1 MKRNSNIELLR
12 LLLMWIILV
21 HHFLLHNSENL
32 NSYFTGIELNIV
44 SAVFLCSGKPAVLL
58 FFIITVW
65 FYSDKAISVN
75 SVLYKIRSLSNNLLF
90 YSIPLG
96 AISMAIAQEGLA
108 ANLVAQLFPLLTS
121 TWWFPTS
128 YALLLLT
135 LPAAMPGLNR
145 LSEKELGLLAAVSFS
160 LNSILKNIPLV
171 TIEPL
176 QTDGL
181 LGIIFILPLIV
192 LIKKVYT
199 REGGLLHNNQILVI
213 FLITAYCA
221 NMAIIAIHD
230 SDFIIFSTNI
240 DRLYLS
246 LIYDACSPTSVFIS
260 FSTFLLFQNQK
271 PTNNLAINRLSK
283 SAFSI
288 YLLTDHPITRMLLW
302 KRAFPLTVLDQFPN
316 KTLGLMLISIGI
328 FIISIIIDQV
338 YRLPIEQFVTKHMHR
353 FHQSGLSRK
362 LV

>member
-1 MKRNSNIELLR
+1 
-12 LLLMWIILV
+12 
-21 HHFLLHNSENL
+21 
-32 NSYFTGIELNIV
+32 
-44 SAVFLCSGKPAVLL
+44 
-58 FFIITVW
+58 
-65 FYSDKAISVN
+65 
-75 SVLYKIRSLSNNLLF
+75 
-90 YSIPLG
+90 
-96 AISMAIAQEGLA
+96 
-108 ANLVAQLFPLLTS
+108 
-121 TWWFPTS
+121 
-128 YALLLLT
+128 
-135 LPAAMPGLNR
+135 
-145 LSEKELGLLAAVSFS
+145 
-160 LNSILKNIPLV
+160 
-171 TIEPL
+171 
-176 QTDGL
+176 
-181 LGIIFILPLIV
+181 
-192 LIKKVYT
+192 
-199 REGGLLHNNQILVI
+199 
-213 FLITAYCA
+213 
-221 NMAIIAIHD
+221 MAIIAIHD